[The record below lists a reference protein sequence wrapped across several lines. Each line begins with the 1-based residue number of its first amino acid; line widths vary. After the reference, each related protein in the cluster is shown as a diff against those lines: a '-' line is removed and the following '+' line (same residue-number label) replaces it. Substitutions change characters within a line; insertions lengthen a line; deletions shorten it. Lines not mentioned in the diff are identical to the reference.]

1 MFSFYQGPKR
11 VAPLFSL
18 SALASW
24 RAYCARHNRTD
35 ITTLPADRLE
45 FNDDDRTVQLP
56 SHVRFVPLSDHVVW
70 ALWEDWVMETWFRYC
85 ERIVRTVTTAQAV
98 SQSGGA

>member
-1 MFSFYQGPKR
+1 M
-11 VAPLFSL
+11 APLFSP

-24 RAYCARHNRTD
+24 ILYCATHGRAD

-45 FNDDDRTVQLP
+45 FNDDDKTVQLP
-56 SHVRFVPLSDHVVW
+56 PHVRFVPLSDTAVW
-70 ALWEDWVMETWFRYC
+70 SLWEDWVMETWFRYC
-85 ERIVRTVTTAQAV
+85 ERIVHTVNTAQAV